1 MMWNM
6 TTIFLFWMIWTEY
19 AKTVKFILRKI
30 SSRFSKSL
38 WKCIGVIILLSFR
51 EHRQLS
57 ERIEVE
63 ENEIL
68 RRSDEKD
75 LSQLYN
81 KLEAKGKQ
89 ISMIREVLK
98 SSSQTNVA
106 PASAPKQHSSG
117 SKLKL
122 GPQEIE
128 VVTTIRA
135 PMKTSTARSDT
146 KGNTNL
152 DLLKKVRK
160 LQYTLQKDDLK
171 WDWSF

>member
-1 MMWNM
+1 MH
-6 TTIFLFWMIWTEY
+6 F
-19 AKTVKFILRKI
+19 
-30 SSRFSKSL
+30 
-38 WKCIGVIILLSFR
+38 LLSQSFVNFR

-63 ENEIL
+63 ENELL
-68 RRSDEKD
+68 RQSDEKE
-75 LSQLYN
+75 LSLIYD
-81 KLEAKGKQ
+81 KLESKGKQ

-98 SSSQTNVA
+98 SSPQSKVA
-106 PASAPKQHSSG
+106 PTGASKQHTSG
-117 SKLKL
+117 GKLRL

-135 PMKTSTARSDT
+135 PTKTSTARSET

-160 LQYTLQKDDLK
+160 LQYTLQKEDLK
-171 WDWSF
+171 WD